1 MNSLRS
7 AWTPLPAGLKIPIC
21 SRREILKL
29 NLVPG
34 CPASYT
40 LSVGLVQNI
49 GQVTQFKA
57 GVEHR
62 VFEDQH
68 VSGDRGD

>member
-21 SRREILKL
+21 SRRHTLKL
-29 NLVPG
+29 DLIPG

-40 LSVGLVQNI
+40 LSVRLVQNL
-49 GQVTQFKA
+49 GQA
-57 GVEHR
+57 MISRH
-62 VFEDQH
+62 
-68 VSGDRGD
+68 

>member
-29 NLVPG
+29 NLIPA

-49 GQVTQFKA
+49 GQVTYDLTGIFCA
-57 GVEHR
+57 
-62 VFEDQH
+62 
-68 VSGDRGD
+68 SS